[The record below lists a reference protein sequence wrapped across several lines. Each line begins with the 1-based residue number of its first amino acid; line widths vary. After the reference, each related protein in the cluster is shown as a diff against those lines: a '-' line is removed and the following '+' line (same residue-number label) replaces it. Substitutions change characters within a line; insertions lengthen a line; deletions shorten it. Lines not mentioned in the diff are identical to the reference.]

1 MFSVLVG
8 ASVALVATV
17 PLAAESTQ
25 VEKVQ
30 AALDAWLATRAPI
43 EKVTGLAA
51 YISFGDAGPAIEAF
65 AGKVGR
71 DPGAGPVDQDTIY
84 HMGSTSKSFTVAVM
98 LKLEGAGKLSIDDPL
113 GKWLPEY
120 PAWKDVTI
128 RRLLNMTSGIPNYSE
143 TEWMSRAWTD
153 EPKRD
158 FTFQELV
165 GAAYPS
171 ATNKLPVTKGY
182 FYSNTNQEL
191 VGAAYPSATNKLPV
205 TKGYF
210 YSNTNYIL
218 AGMIAEKATGK
229 SYRDLVHELVIEPH
243 GLYSTFYEAGTYP
256 ESVIKRLSHGYF
268 ENEACADYQPNCK
281 ESWNLPIVGRDM
293 RELSISWAQAAG
305 GAISSA
311 RDVDR
316 WMRAVFDGKVVPP
329 KQQEEWMQ
337 LVSTKT
343 GEPIAA
349 VSADDPAGFSLGLAK
364 SILGPLGAQW
374 FYQGETLGYRTLY
387 VWIAAEDLMIT
398 VQTNSQPPEG
408 TDKLSDAVGAL
419 YEIVKK
425 VEGRL
430 GHSKGVDSRYRRKA
444 S

>member
-1 MFSVLVG
+1 MRNGLVSVLAG
-8 ASVALVATV
+8 AGAVVLATTV
-17 PLAAESTQ
+17 LAAEPAQ
-25 VEKVQ
+25 VERVQ
-30 AALDAWLATRAPI
+30 TALGAWLAARVPV
-43 EKVTGLAA
+43 EKVTGIAA
-51 YISFGDAGPAIEAF
+51 YISFGAAGPAIEAF

-71 DPGAGPVDQDTIY
+71 DPNAGPVDQDTCY
-84 HMGSTSKSFTVAVM
+84 QMGSTSKSFTVAII
-98 LKLEGAGKLSIDDPL
+98 LKLEAAGKLSIDDPL
-113 GKWLPEY
+113 SKWLPEY

-128 RRLLNMTSGIPNYSE
+128 RRLLDMTSGIPNYSE
-143 TEWMSRAWTD
+143 TEWMSRAWAD

-158 FTFQELV
+158 FTFKELV

-171 ATNKLPVTKGY
+171 TTNKLPVK
-182 FYSNTNQEL
+182 
-191 VGAAYPSATNKLPV
+191 KD
-205 TKGYF
+205 YF

-268 ENEACADYQPNCK
+268 ENEACSDYQPNCK
-281 ESWNLPIVGRDM
+281 ESWNLPIIGRDM
-293 RELSISWAQAAG
+293 REVSISWAQAAG

-349 VSADDPAGFSLGLAK
+349 VSADDPGGFSLGLAN
-364 SILGPLGAQW
+364 SILGPLGVQW

-408 TDKLSDAVGAL
+408 TDKLSDAVAAL

-425 VEGRL
+425 P
-430 GHSKGVDSRYRRKA
+430 KA
-444 S
+444 D